1 EQGEHGGLARPR
13 RAYDR
18 GVPTVGNGDVDVIQ
32 RGSRAWCVAGRGSF
46 EFQQRL
52 LVGGDRVAVVG
63 GGDDPLVVRL
73 WLQWDRL
80 HLANALGS
88 GDTRL
93 QGGHALGQLHHR
105 GQERE
110 RIQQER
116 DQRGDPD
123 LAGRHPCG
131 PHAQYGDDGQLDSGE
146 GDGPGERLPPYRAD
160 TVLRGIL

>member
-1 EQGEHGGLARPR
+1 RAFLRFQKPQEQGEHGGLARPR

-18 GVPTVGNGDVDVIQ
+18 GVPTAGNGDVDVLQ
-32 RGSRAWCVAGRGSF
+32 CGFRSACVAGGDSF
-46 EFQQRL
+46 QLQQCL
-52 LVGGDRVAVVG
+52 FVGGDRVAAVG
-63 GGDDPLVVRL
+63 GGGDPLVVRL

-93 QGGHALGQLHHR
+93 QGGHALRQLHYR

-123 LAGRHPCG
+123 LA
-131 PHAQYGDDGQLDSGE
+131 
-146 GDGPGERLPPYRAD
+146 
-160 TVLRGIL
+160 